1 MMDRIALESLV
12 NLAGGERAEVCVEFV
27 PARRGT
33 ADCIEEQIE
42 EQIDDY

>member
-12 NLAGGERAEVCVEFV
+12 NLPCGERAEVCVEFV
-27 PARRGT
+27 PARRGA
-33 ADCIEEQIE
+33 ADSIE

>member
-12 NLAGGERAEVCVEFV
+12 NLAGSERAEVCVEFV
-27 PARRGT
+27 PARRGA
-33 ADCIEEQIE
+33 ADSIE